1 MVRGFGEMQDSAVE
15 VSPEVSVTGDCVVGL
30 WFVKDCISTN
40 DPPVVAFSFHS
51 AFMEAGIV
59 RLSSGDLSC
68 LGMDMR
74 HVLDNPACN
83 VTMELTLTYG
93 ESSEEEE

>member
-1 MVRGFGEMQDSAVE
+1 ME
-15 VSPEVSVTGDCVVGL
+15 VSPEVSVMGDSVVGL

-51 AFMEAGIV
+51 AFMEAGVV
-59 RLSSGDLSC
+59 RLSSGDLTC
-68 LGMDMR
+68 LGMDMKQI
-74 HVLDNPACN
+74 LDNPACN

-93 ESSEEEE
+93 ELSDDEE